1 MNSRERM
8 LKALNHEEPDRVP
21 FDLGGTLVSGINHKT
36 YRGLLPLLGFDP
48 DREIRF
54 LDIVQQIAI
63 VDEDVLQKL
72 GVDVRGILVSP
83 ASSWQ
88 LNLQEDEDSIVFQ
101 DQWGIG
107 WRMPKKTGLYYDLYH
122 HPLMGDDPADI
133 DKHPWPD
140 PRDPTRWEGI
150 LEQTKALH
158 EAGEYFVCQGSTG
171 VTAGLL
177 QTSQWL
183 QGYLD
188 HFTNLAGSPTF
199 MHKLLEKLMEID
211 IAFWEEFLPVVGPYL
226 DMVMYAD
233 DFAGQNGVLMSMK
246 MYREY
251 FKPRYEQIF
260 DVIRQKAPHVKIFF
274 HSCGAVYDLIPELID
289 LGVDIIN
296 PVQVSAAGMDTK
308 RLKKDFGDDIVF
320 WGGGVDTQRVLPRG
334 TPQEVKDEVKRRIE
348 DLAPGG
354 GFVFNT
360 VHNIQ
365 GDVPPENVIAMH
377 EALMEYGW
385 Y

>member
-8 LKALNHEEPDRVP
+8 FKALNHEEPDRVP
-21 FDLGGTLVSGINHKT
+21 LDLGATLVSSINYQT
-36 YRGLLPLLGFDP
+36 YHGLLSLLGID
-48 DREIRF
+48 DGREVRF

-63 VDEDVLQKL
+63 MDEDVLQKL
-72 GVDVRGILVSP
+72 GVDVRGVLVRPPSD
-83 ASSWQ
+83 WQ
-88 LNLQEDEDSIVFQ
+88 LDLQEDEKGTFFK

-107 WRMPKKTGLYYDLYH
+107 WRMPKETGMYYDLYY
-122 HPLMGDDPADI
+122 HPLPGDDCADI
-133 DKHPWPD
+133 DKYPWPD
-140 PRDPTRWEGI
+140 PRDPARWEGMI
-150 LEQTKALH
+150 EEAKALH
-158 EAGEYFVCQGSTG
+158 DAGEYFAGLGSTG
-171 VTAGLL
+171 LTAGLL

-183 QGYLD
+183 QGYID
-188 HFTNLAGSPTF
+188 HFTNLAGSPAF
-199 MHKLLEKLMEID
+199 MHRLLEKLMEID

-233 DFAGQNGVLMSMK
+233 DFAGQNSMLISMK

-251 FKPRYEQIF
+251 FRGRYQQIF
-260 DVIRQKAPHVKIFF
+260 DVIREKAPHTKIFF
-274 HSCGAVYDLIPELID
+274 HSCGAIYDFIPELID
-289 LGVDIIN
+289 LGVDIVN

-308 RLKKDFGDDIVF
+308 RLKKEFGKDIVF
-320 WGGGVDTQRVLPRG
+320 WGGGMDTQHVLPRG
-334 TPQEVKDEVKRRIE
+334 TPQEVKDEVKRRID

-377 EALMEYGW
+377 EAFLEYGA

>member
-36 YRGLLPLLGFDP
+36 YRGLLTLLGLNA
-48 DREIRF
+48 DREVRF

-63 VDEDVLQKL
+63 VEEDVLRKL
-72 GVDVRGILVSP
+72 GVDVRGILVGPPSN
-83 ASSWQ
+83 WQ
-88 LNLQEDEDSIVFQ
+88 LNLQQDDTSTFFR

-122 HPLMGDDPADI
+122 HPLMGERLDDI
-133 DKHPWPD
+133 DRYPWPN
-140 PRDPTRWEGI
+140 PRDPARWSG
-150 LEQTKALH
+150 LVEQAKALQD
-158 EAGEYFVCQGSTG
+158 AGEYFVCQGSTG

-188 HFTNLAGSPTF
+188 HFTNLAGNPKF

-211 IAFWEEFLPVVGPYL
+211 IAFWEVFLPVVGPYL

-233 DFAGQNGVLMSMK
+233 DFAGQNGVLMSMA

-251 FKPRYEQIF
+251 FKPRYKQIF
-260 DVIRQKAPHVKIFF
+260 DVIRDKAPHVKIFF
-274 HSCGAVYDLIPELID
+274 HSCGAIYDLIPELID
-289 LGVDIIN
+289 LGVDIVN

-308 RLKKDFGDDIVF
+308 RLKKDFGKDIVF
-320 WGGGVDTQRVLPRG
+320 WGGGIDTQYVLPRG
-334 TPQEVKDEVKRRIE
+334 TVQEVKDEVKRRIE
-348 DLAPGG
+348 DLAPSG

-377 EALMEYGW
+377 EALLEYGK